1 MNYLGIRFPSKAD
14 CRQISCHIF
23 QWFCKSGLLRI
34 LFFVYRQFVFLRT
47 QLVAELVAE
56 IKAFLLF
63 ESALFADK
71 PVATMKALVVVESA
85 LFAKNNFLIV
95 LDFLF
100 QELAYSELV

>member
-1 MNYLGIRFPSKAD
+1 M
-14 CRQISCHIF
+14 
-23 QWFCKSGLLRI
+23 LRI
-34 LFFVYRQFVFLRT
+34 LFLVYRQFVFLRA

-56 IKAFLLF
+56 IKAFLLV
-63 ESALFADK
+63 ESALFAVK